1 MRPQRYRSLAPRS
14 LAGGLSELVALSISG
29 MKRITLSFTLA
40 AQRDSTV
47 RRAVQAVRA
56 VLQQEVTLR
65 RDELLD
71 SETDYHTRRTWPAPT
86 S

>member
-1 MRPQRYRSLAPRS
+1 
-14 LAGGLSELVALSISG
+14 

-40 AQRDSTV
+40 AQRDNAV

-56 VLQQEVTLR
+56 VLQQEVTIR

-71 SETDYHTRRTWPAPT
+71 SETDYHTRRTRPAPT